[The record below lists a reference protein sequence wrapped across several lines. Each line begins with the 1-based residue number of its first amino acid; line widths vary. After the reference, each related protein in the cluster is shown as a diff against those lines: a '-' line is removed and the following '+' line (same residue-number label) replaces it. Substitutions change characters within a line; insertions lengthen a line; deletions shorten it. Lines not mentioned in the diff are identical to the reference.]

1 MRTREAGALS
11 ETVVPGRH
19 NGGVSPD
26 RRISPDRPTLVATDV
41 DGTLIDHDEL
51 VSARTRAAVHAVV
64 ESGTPFLL
72 ATGRPPRWISPVVEG
87 LGYAPLAVC
96 ANGAVVYDSYADR
109 VLSAA
114 TLSVDALTELSELA
128 LVALPGSGL
137 AAERVGES
145 AHDAATPQFVSS
157 PDYEHAWLNPDN
169 TEMSEDEVLAAPA
182 VKLLIRRPGMTSTAM
197 YDTLAPHVGAL
208 ADMTY
213 STENGLIELSAPG
226 ITKASGLVAAAER
239 FGFDLSG
246 LVAFGDMPNDI
257 PMLGMARLGVAMGNA
272 HPEAK
277 AAADEVT
284 DTNSAH
290 GVAKVLERW
299 WS

>member
-1 MRTREAGALS
+1 M
-11 ETVVPGRH
+11 
-19 NGGVSPD
+19 SPD

-284 DTNSAH
+284 DTNSEN